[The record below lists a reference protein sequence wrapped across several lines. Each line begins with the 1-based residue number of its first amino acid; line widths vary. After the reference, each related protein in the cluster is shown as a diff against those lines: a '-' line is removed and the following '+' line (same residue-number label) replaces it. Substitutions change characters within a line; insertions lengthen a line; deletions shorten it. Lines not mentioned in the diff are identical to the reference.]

1 MLHGRA
7 LNPLFRH
14 SRRLFGRQATAP
26 PPIMETPPEA
36 SGGMVGYWREMA
48 DETLAI
54 AEEMKDAENKRSM
67 LEVAAGYELL
77 ANGADLRDA
86 RPIRAGAHK

>member
-7 LNPLFRH
+7 LNPLFRF
-14 SRRLFGRQATAP
+14 SRRLFRRQPIARNPITETTSEATD
-26 PPIMETPPEA
+26 
-36 SGGMVGYWREMA
+36 GMVGYWREMA

-86 RPIRAGAHK
+86 RK

>member
-1 MLHGRA
+1 MLQGST
-7 LNPLFRH
+7 LSPLFRY
-14 SRRLFGRQATAP
+14 SRRFFGRQATAP
-26 PPIMETPPEA
+26 TPIVETPPEA
-36 SGGMVGYWREMA
+36 TDNMVGYWREMA

-54 AEEMKDAENKRSM
+54 AEEMKNAENKRSM

-86 RPIRAGAHK
+86 RK